1 MAPIGISNRK
11 DRPFVPAARLPGPG
25 FYSSRYHSGV
35 LRALLFDFNGIL
47 VNDEPLHFA
56 LFRRVLGEEGVDLTR
71 EDYYGRFLGFDDRD
85 CFAAA
90 LAAAGEVAAPQRL
103 ARLIARKAAYYREE
117 TRRDG
122 YPLFAGGAEL
132 VREAAAAGLTLAL
145 VSGALREEVVGGLE
159 QAGIAG
165 LFKQLVTADEVQ
177 RGKPDPEGY
186 ALALA
191 ALNAVPPLPERLI
204 HPHECVAIEDSPAGL
219 DAAAAC
225 GLRTLGV
232 AQTYP
237 VAALSRAEA
246 VIEKLDGFRF
256 DDLRALFPG
265 A

>member
-1 MAPIGISNRK
+1 M
-11 DRPFVPAARLPGPG
+11 
-25 FYSSRYHSGV
+25 

-56 LFRRVLGEEGVDLTR
+56 LFRRVLGEEGVELSR
-71 EDYYGRFLGFDDRD
+71 EDYYGRYLGFDDRD
-85 CFAAA
+85 CFATA
-90 LAAAGEVAAPQRL
+90 LGAAGEACPPQRL
-103 ARLIARKAAYYREE
+103 IRLIARKAAYYRDEI
-117 TRRDG
+117 RRDG

-165 LFKQLVTADEVQ
+165 LFKQLVTADEVE

-186 ALALA
+186 GLALA
-191 ALNAVPPLPERLI
+191 ALNAVPPLPERLV

-219 DAAAAC
+219 EAAAAC

-237 VAALSRAEA
+237 AAALSRADA
-246 VIEKLDGFRF
+246 VIAKLDGFRLA
-256 DDLRALFPG
+256 DLVACFPED
-265 A
+265 

>member
-1 MAPIGISNRK
+1 M
-11 DRPFVPAARLPGPG
+11 
-25 FYSSRYHSGV
+25 

-71 EDYYGRFLGFDDRD
+71 EDYYGRYLGFDDRD

-90 LAAAGEVAAPQRL
+90 LAAAGEACPPQRL
-103 ARLIARKAAYYREE
+103 ARLVARKAAYYREE
-117 TRRDG
+117 IRRDG
-122 YPLFAGGAEL
+122 YPLFAGAAEL

-159 QAGIAG
+159 QAGIAA
-165 LFKQLVTADEVQ
+165 LFKVLVAADDVE

-191 ALNAVPPLPERLI
+191 AINGEPPLPARLI

-219 DAAAAC
+219 EAARAC

-237 VAALSRAEA
+237 REALAQADA
-246 VIEKLDGFRF
+246 VIGQLDGFR
-256 DDLRALFPG
+256 LGELLERFPES
-265 A
+265 

>member
-1 MAPIGISNRK
+1 M
-11 DRPFVPAARLPGPG
+11 
-25 FYSSRYHSGV
+25 

-56 LFRRVLGEEGVDLTR
+56 LFHRVLGEEGVGLSR
-71 EDYYGRFLGFDDRD
+71 EDYYGRYLGFDDRD

-90 LAAAGEVAAPQRL
+90 LGAAGEVVAPQRL
-103 ARLIARKAAYYREE
+103 ARLVARKAAYYREE
-117 TRRDG
+117 IRRAG

-132 VREAAAAGLTLAL
+132 AREAAAAGWTLAL

-159 QAGIAG
+159 QAGIAQ
-165 LFKQLVTADEVQ
+165 LFKQLVTADDVQ

-191 ALNAVPPLPERLI
+191 ALNSVPPLPERLI

-219 DAAAAC
+219 EAAAAC

-237 VAALSRAEA
+237 AATLGRAEV
-246 VIEKLDGFRF
+246 VIEKLEGLTLGDLQARF
-256 DDLRALFPG
+256 AEN
-265 A
+265 

>member
-1 MAPIGISNRK
+1 M
-11 DRPFVPAARLPGPG
+11 
-25 FYSSRYHSGV
+25 

-56 LFRRVLGEEGVDLTR
+56 LFHRVLGEEGVELSRD
-71 EDYYGRFLGFDDRD
+71 DYYGRYLGFDDRD

-90 LAAAGEVAAPQRL
+90 LAAAGEACPLERL
-103 ARLIARKAAYYREE
+103 FRLVARKAAYYREAI
-117 TRRDG
+117 RRDG

-159 QAGIAG
+159 QAGIAT
-165 LFKQLVTADEVQ
+165 LFKQLVTADDVV
-177 RGKPDPEGY
+177 RGKPVPEGY

-191 ALNAVPPLPERLI
+191 ALNGEPPLPARLI

-219 DAAAAC
+219 AAAAAC

-237 VAALSRAEA
+237 AAELARADA
-246 VIEKLDGFRF
+246 VVEKLDG
-256 DDLRALFPG
+256 LRLRELQDLFPEG
-265 A
+265 

>member
-1 MAPIGISNRK
+1 M
-11 DRPFVPAARLPGPG
+11 
-25 FYSSRYHSGV
+25 

-56 LFRRVLGEEGVDLTR
+56 LFHRVLGEEGVDLSR

-90 LAAAGEVAAPQRL
+90 LAAAGESCPPQRL
-103 ARLIARKAAYYREE
+103 ARLVARKAAYYREE
-117 TRRDG
+117 IRRDG
-122 YPLFAGGAEL
+122 YPLFAGAAEL

-159 QAGIAG
+159 QAGIAA
-165 LFKQLVTADEVQ
+165 LFKVLVAADDAQ

-186 ALALA
+186 AQALA
-191 ALNAVPPLPERLI
+191 ALNAEPPLPARLI

-219 DAAAAC
+219 AAAAAC

-237 VAALSRAEA
+237 PAELA
-246 VIEKLDGFRF
+246 QADVVIASLDGFRLR
-256 DDLRALFPG
+256 DLELRFAES
-265 A
+265 